1 LAARI
6 PHPTH
11 VLITDPGAL
20 ESAVRVTACP

>member
-11 VLITDPGAL
+11 VLITDPGTL
-20 ESAVRVTACP
+20 GSAGRVTAYS